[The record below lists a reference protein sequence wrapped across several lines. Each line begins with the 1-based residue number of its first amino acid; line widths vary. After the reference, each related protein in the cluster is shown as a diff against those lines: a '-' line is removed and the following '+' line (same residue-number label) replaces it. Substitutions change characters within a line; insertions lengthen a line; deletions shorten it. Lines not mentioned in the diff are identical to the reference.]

1 VQPIKISDKLSVAA
15 QPALEDI
22 PAIAQAGFTMILN
35 NRPDGEDAVQP
46 SSAAEA
52 AAASEAGLRYRDIPV
67 AGPTITEEKVR
78 SFQAALAE
86 ADGPVLAHCKSGTRS
101 LTLWVLGEV
110 MDGRMS
116 ADQVRSFGAERGIAL
131 SGALNWLSR
140 HRWA

>member
-78 SFQAALAE
+78 SFQAGWPRQTARSWRTASP
-86 ADGPVLAHCKSGTRS
+86 ARAPSPSGS
-101 LTLWVLGEV
+101 
-110 MDGRMS
+110 
-116 ADQVRSFGAERGIAL
+116 
-131 SGALNWLSR
+131 
-140 HRWA
+140 WAR